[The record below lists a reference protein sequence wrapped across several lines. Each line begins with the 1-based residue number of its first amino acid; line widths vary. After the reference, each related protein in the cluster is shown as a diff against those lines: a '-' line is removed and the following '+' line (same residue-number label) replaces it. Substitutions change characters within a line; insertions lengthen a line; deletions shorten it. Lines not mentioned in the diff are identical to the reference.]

1 MAEQRPDGGVTYL
14 FADETE
20 RIALESRYN
29 GLIDVQRETLD
40 SLKEG
45 VIVFGTDGRLK
56 LFNRAFCEIWHMLPR
71 KLEELPHVGEII
83 ATAQALHPDNETW
96 VRIGR
101 AVTAFLEE
109 REGFSGQMNRADGL
123 VIDYALMPLPD
134 GATLLTFANVTD
146 AKLAER
152 ALVERNEALVAADRL
167 KTNFIGHIS
176 YELRTPLQTIIGF
189 ADLLASPAFGEINDK
204 QREYLTDIMS
214 SSQTLL
220 SLINDIIDLT
230 TIDAGSLQLKPAP
243 VGVRALIDAAIVGI
257 RERAIRSR
265 LTIEIAVADDVNEF
279 MADEGRMRQVLYNL
293 LSNAIGFSSNEST
306 VRLSCWRE
314 RGDIVFTVED
324 EGPGIPHDQL
334 GGVFGRFESRSRGSQ
349 HRGAGLGLS
358 IAKSLIELHGGTIAI
373 ASEEGRGTRVTVHI
387 PERPLISGDSIRPLA
402 QGGRA
407 A

>member
-1 MAEQRPDGGVTYL
+1 
-14 FADETE
+14 
-20 RIALESRYN
+20 
-29 GLIDVQRETLD
+29 
-40 SLKEG
+40 
-45 VIVFGTDGRLK
+45 
-56 LFNRAFCEIWHMLPR
+56 
-71 KLEELPHVGEII
+71 
-83 ATAQALHPDNETW
+83 
-96 VRIGR
+96 
-101 AVTAFLEE
+101 VTAFLEE